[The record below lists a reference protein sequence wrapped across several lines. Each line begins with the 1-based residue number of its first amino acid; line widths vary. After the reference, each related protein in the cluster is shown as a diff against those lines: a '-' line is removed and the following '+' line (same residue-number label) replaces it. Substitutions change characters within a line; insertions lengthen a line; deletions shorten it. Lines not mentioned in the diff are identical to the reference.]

1 MKQISE
7 DYRTGLEQI
16 DAEHLRLLDLTDQA
30 RKLFEDE
37 NMLFKCADIR
47 KILAG
52 LQTYTAEH
60 FAHEEA
66 YMESIGYGG
75 LELQK
80 KQHRMFEQ
88 KLDEFTERVS
98 RLSLGTQDDMIH
110 DLFEYL
116 QQWLHDHIKK
126 EDMKYVDFG
135 NGKTQEDRR

>member
-1 MKQISE
+1 MKRIRE
-7 DYRTGLEQI
+7 EYRTGLEQI
-16 DAEHLRLLDLTDQA
+16 DAEHVKLLDLTDQA

-60 FAHEEA
+60 FAHEEE
-66 YMESIGYGG
+66 YMESIGYDG

-80 KQHRMFEQ
+80 KQHRIFEQ
-88 KLDEFTERVS
+88 KLEEFTERVS
-98 RLSLGTQDDMIH
+98 HLSIGTQDDMIR

-126 EDMKYVDFG
+126 EDNKNVEFG
-135 NGKTQEDRR
+135 NGKTQENR

>member
-1 MKQISE
+1 MKRIRE
-7 DYRTGLEQI
+7 EYRTGLEQI
-16 DAEHLRLLDLTDQA
+16 DAEHVKLLDLTDQA

-60 FAHEEA
+60 FA
-66 YMESIGYGG
+66 MKRSIWSPSAMTGWNCR
-75 LELQK
+75 K
-80 KQHRMFEQ
+80 KQHRIFEQ
-88 KLDEFTERVS
+88 KLEEFTERVS
-98 RLSLGTQDDMIH
+98 HLSIGTQDDMIR

-135 NGKTQEDRR
+135 NGKTQENR